1 MSQQSSQ
8 HKNLTPAIG
17 IALAFLLSMSSL
29 AGCSASMAADEAP
42 TDKGRPTTHKSR
54 RPLPQRTQTSRM
66 LKLLA
71 KTDPQPTM
79 APFPTATSPPS
90 MAIPTST

>member
-42 TDKGRPTTHKSR
+42 TDKSTLSSRAQGRR
-54 RPLPQRTQTSRM
+54 RLTR
-66 LKLLA
+66 A
-71 KTDPQPTM
+71 
-79 APFPTATSPPS
+79 AGHSPRGRKP
-90 MAIPTST
+90 AEC